1 MKYINKVGKI
11 EDEELQSIK
20 KEIDFEYIKEN
31 ITQTI
36 EDIRQGGYRTAEI
49 VKGLRTFSHFSD
61 EQFKK
66 ADIHEGIESTL
77 MLVQS
82 SLKKGI
88 TLEKNYSPT
97 LEAIDCYPDQLNQ
110 VFMNILVN
118 AVHALQTGGVLTIT
132 TKDEGKNV
140 SVSIKDTGP
149 GIAPAIK
156 DKIFDPF
163 FTTKEIGEG
172 TGLGLSISYGII
184 EKHNGK
190 IEVIS
195 EEDRGTEFLITLPKT
210 QNKS

>member
-1 MKYINKVGKI
+1 M
-11 EDEELQSIK
+11 
-20 KEIDFEYIKEN
+20 
-31 ITQTI
+31 
-36 EDIRQGGYRTAEI
+36 
-49 VKGLRTFSHFSD
+49 KGLRTFSHSSD
-61 EQFKK
+61 DQLKK
-66 ADIHEGIESTL
+66 ADIHKGIESTL
-77 MLVQS
+77 VLVQS
-82 SLKKGI
+82 SLNKGI

-210 QNKS
+210 QDVSMNR